1 MRMNTIFMCF
11 LCNIPLTVHS
21 LIYIFFPKESIFSSR
36 GKLSESK
43 SYRMLVYNLIFRS
56 GVSIP
61 DPLPFTKPLSKTLT
75 VYFKETLIAILAHLL
90 FINSRLYGIEDF

>member
-1 MRMNTIFMCF
+1 MRMNTIFLCF
-11 LCNIPLTVHS
+11 LCNITLTVHS
-21 LIYIFFPKESIFSSR
+21 LIYIIFSKESIFSSR

-61 DPLPFTKPLSKTLT
+61 DPLRFTKSLSKTLT
-75 VYFKETLIAILAHLL
+75 VYFRETSIAILAHLL